1 MNTKVRLLTFL
12 SMLALIGGAR
22 AELRI
27 WTDKTGKTI
36 EAEHVR
42 TLSDKVVL
50 RQADGTEIR
59 VSLDTLSERDR
70 KYAILQTPPRIEISV
85 STDADRSNTGYGNR
99 RGVQVQKET
108 VSVEVKIRKSSP
120 SPYEAPLEAELYLIG
135 ALENIDGYIILDK
148 QREKFSFTA
157 DANNEHTF
165 ESQDVSL
172 KQLEAGRQM
181 GIDYKGYLIVVKDQ
195 TGGVLSM
202 KCSKLAFEKNA
213 EAILAGGKGAK
224 FDADFKVVEPRRKKT
239 GKAENSKIYTLTGR
253 HF

>member
-1 MNTKVRLLTFL
+1 MNTKAKLLTIL
-12 SMLALIGGAR
+12 SVLAVIGGAQ

-27 WTDKTGKTI
+27 WTDENGTTI

-50 RQADGTEIR
+50 RQADGTEMR

-99 RGVQVQKET
+99 RSVQVQEET
-108 VSVEVKIRKSSP
+108 VSVEVRIRKSSP

-135 ALENIDGYIILDK
+135 TPENIDGYIILDK
-148 QREKFSFTA
+148 RREKFSFTA
-157 DANNEHTF
+157 DAKNEHTF
-165 ESQDVSL
+165 ESKGIRL

-181 GIDYKGYLIVVKDQ
+181 GIEYKGYLIAVKDR
-195 TGGVLSM
+195 TGEVLSI
-202 KCSKLAFEKNA
+202 KCSKLNFEKNA
-213 EAILAGGKGAK
+213 EAILAGEKGTK
-224 FDADFKVVEPRRKKT
+224 FDADFKEIEPRRKKES
-239 GKAENSKIYTLTGR
+239 GKS
-253 HF
+253 